1 MALARKPVLRPTQR
15 PATDRGLIRS
25 AAPDARALTSST
37 RSPELSEGRVFHALM
52 PSDDAAGVAGPIR
65 MARKSADF
73 AATTAIRVPASGNFP
88 ARARVSSSLPGEKAP
103 AAFTPVPYLH
113 LKPGALRVR
122 PFFVPH
128 PAGKEPSC

>member
-1 MALARKPVLRPTQR
+1 
-15 PATDRGLIRS
+15 
-25 AAPDARALTSST
+25 
-37 RSPELSEGRVFHALM
+37 M
-52 PSDDAAGVAGPIR
+52 PSDDAAGVAGTIR

-73 AATTAIRVPASGNFP
+73 AATTAIRVHASGNFP

>member
-1 MALARKPVLRPTQR
+1 
-15 PATDRGLIRS
+15 
-25 AAPDARALTSST
+25 
-37 RSPELSEGRVFHALM
+37 M
-52 PSDDAAGVAGPIR
+52 PSGDAAGVAGAIR

-73 AATTAIRVPASGNFP
+73 AAFTAIRVPASWNFP

-103 AAFTPVPYLH
+103 AAFIPVPYLH